1 MRRGVLCLAWLL
13 ACAALHANDALAQG
27 YPSRPVR
34 VIVPF
39 PAGQATDVL
48 ARIVTQSLAEKFG
61 VGFPV
66 DNRSGAAG
74 IIGMEV
80 AAKAEPD
87 GYTILVSPSGPLA
100 INPWL
105 YRKLGYDPVKSF
117 EPITL
122 LGTIPLV
129 LVVHPSVPAS
139 SVEELVKLSKSSPGK
154 INYASSGVG
163 SAQHLAAELFKW
175 QTQTDIVHIPYKGS
189 APAVTDLLAG
199 NVQMMI
205 DTVASALPSIQAGL
219 LRPLAVTM
227 AKRSSALPDVP
238 TMIQAGIAEFEA
250 AGWAAMLAP
259 AGTASAATRLFS
271 AESGKVLSR
280 PEIQERIVAL
290 GMEPMSSTP
299 EELAAFLRQQLAK
312 WQQAVALAGIKPN

>member
-1 MRRGVLCLAWLL
+1 MRRTLLCLVWLL
-13 ACAALHANDALAQG
+13 ACPALHANGALAQN

-39 PAGQATDVL
+39 PAGQATHVL
-48 ARIVTQSLAEKFG
+48 ARLVTQSMGEKFG

-74 IIGMEV
+74 IIGMEAV
-80 AAKAEPD
+80 AKAEPD

-100 INPWL
+100 MNPWL
-105 YRKLGYDPVKSF
+105 YGKLGYDPVKSF

-129 LVVHPSVPAS
+129 LVVHPSVPAA
-139 SVEELVKLSKSSPGK
+139 SVEEFVKVAKSSPGR

-189 APAVTDLLAG
+189 APATTDLLAG

-205 DTVASALPSIQAGL
+205 DTVASALPSIQAGR
-219 LRPLAVTM
+219 LRPLAVTI
-227 AKRSSALPDVP
+227 AKRSSVLPDVP
-238 TMIQAGIAEFEA
+238 TMSEAGIPSSKP
-250 AGWAAMLAP
+250 P
-259 AGTASAATRLFS
+259 AGPRCWR
-271 AESGKVLSR
+271 R
-280 PEIQERIVAL
+280 PERH
-290 GMEPMSSTP
+290 PT
-299 EELAAFLRQQLAK
+299 
-312 WQQAVALAGIKPN
+312 